1 MKKIWNWLN
10 VIVLVVLGACSS
22 DDRDNSAFK
31 PEFDNGAIEHNNV
44 GRSEVVLRGRIVI
57 PDGLGALNAD
67 LCIPLLPQCLQKMR
81 YEFLPLLIRVGFAK

>member
-10 VIVLVVLGACSS
+10 VIVFVVLGACSS
-22 DDRDNSAFK
+22 DDRDNSVFK
-31 PEFDNGAIEHNNV
+31 PEFDNGEIEHNNV
-44 GRSEVVLRGRIVI
+44 GRSEVVLRGVSSF
-57 PDGLGALNAD
+57 PMDWVLLNAD

>member
-10 VIVLVVLGACSS
+10 VIVFVVLGACSS

-44 GRSEVVLRGRIVI
+44 GRSEVVLRGRIVS
-57 PDGLGALNAD
+57 PDGLGAFA
-67 LCIPLLPQCLQKMR
+67 C
-81 YEFLPLLIRVGFAK
+81 GFM

>member
-57 PDGLGALNAD
+57 PDGLGAFE
-67 LCIPLLPQCLQKMR
+67 C
-81 YEFLPLLIRVGFAK
+81 GFHCFHSAYKRCDTSFCHS

>member
-10 VIVLVVLGACSS
+10 VIVFVVLGACCS

-31 PEFDNGAIEHNNV
+31 PEFDNGEIEHNNV

-57 PDGLGALNAD
+57 PDGMCAFECGIL
-67 LCIPLLPQCLQKMR
+67 
-81 YEFLPLLIRVGFAK
+81 

>member
-10 VIVLVVLGACSS
+10 VIVFVVLGACSS

-57 PDGLGALNAD
+57 PDGLGAFD